1 MNTMTKTKTNDT
13 ADREVWLRDRKK
25 GIGGSDVAAVLG
37 LSPWRTPLDVFNDK
51 TAETVDEK
59 PQSEAAHFGTI
70 LEDVVADEFA
80 RRTGFKVARFTK
92 TLSQNPGCHTGGVG
106 WARANLDRVIVNPAI
121 AKTVRFTS
129 EASHALQAKCF
140 TRGLWLTTDAILE
153 CKTASAYASDLWGP
167 SQEAEIR
174 AGEVV
179 TEHKI
184 PIYYETQVQWYL
196 GLTGAKVC
204 YVAVLIGGNDFRI
217 YAVKPDRELFEAICE
232 KCWAFWSGHVL
243 TGEPPAATN
252 VEDVRKLFAK
262 DSGEMVE
269 ATNEVAT
276 TIGEL
281 RTVKA
286 RIKELKDEQEALEQ
300 SLIVALGERT
310 GFLIGGEK
318 AVTYKTQTVNR
329 FDTTAFKKADPA
341 TYAEYVKTNTT
352 RVLRVS

>member
-1 MNTMTKTKTNDT
+1 MTKTNTNDT
-13 ADREVWLRDRKK
+13 ADRENWLRERKK

-59 PQSEAAHFGTI
+59 PQSDAAHFGTI

-80 RRTGFKVARFTK
+80 RRTGFKVVRFNK
-92 TLSQNPGCHTGGVG
+92 TLTQNPGCHGGGVG

-121 AKTVRFTS
+121 AKTVRFAT
-129 EASHALQAKCF
+129 EASHALQTKCF
-140 TRGLWLTTDAILE
+140 TRGLWLTTDSILE
-153 CKTASAYASDLWGP
+153 CKTASAYASDQWGP
-167 SQEAEIR
+167 SQEAEIK
-174 AGEVV
+174 AGEIV

>member
-1 MNTMTKTKTNDT
+1 MTKTNTTTT
-13 ADREVWLRDRKK
+13 AEDDRENWLRERKK

-37 LSPWRTPLDVFNDK
+37 LNPWRTPLDVFNEK
-51 TAETVDEK
+51 TAETVDDK

-80 RRTGFKVARFTK
+80 RRTGFKVARFNK
-92 TLSQNPGCHTGGVG
+92 TLTQNPGCHTGGVG

-196 GLTGAKVC
+196 GLTGANVC

-217 YAVKPDRELFEAICE
+217 YAVKPDKELFEAIAA

-243 TGEPPAATN
+243 TGEPPAATS
-252 VEDVRKLFAK
+252 VEDVKKLFAR

-318 AVTYKTQTVNR
+318 AVTYKAQTVNR

-341 TYAEYVKTNTT
+341 TYNAYIKTNTT

>member
-1 MNTMTKTKTNDT
+1 MTKTNTTTT
-13 ADREVWLRDRKK
+13 AAAERETWLRERKK

-51 TAETVDEK
+51 TAEAVDEK

-70 LEDVVADEFA
+70 LEDVVAEEFA
-80 RRTGFKVARFTK
+80 RRTGFKVVRFNE
-92 TLSQNPGCHTGGVG
+92 TLTQNPGCHVGGVG

-121 AKTVRFTS
+121 AKTVRFAT
-129 EASHALQAKCF
+129 EASHALQTKCF
-140 TRGLWLTTDAILE
+140 TRGLWLTTDSILE
-153 CKTASAYASDLWGP
+153 CKTASAYASDQWGP
-167 SQEAEIR
+167 SQEAEIK
-174 AGEVV
+174 AGEIV

-232 KCWAFWSGHVL
+232 KCWAFWSEHVL
-243 TGEPPAATN
+243 KGVPPEATS
-252 VEDVRKLFAK
+252 VEDVKKLFAK
-262 DSGEMVE
+262 DNGDMIE
-269 ATNEVAT
+269 ASNEVAT

-281 RTVKA
+281 RNVKA
-286 RIKELKDEQEALEQ
+286 RIKELEDEKSALEKA
-300 SLIVALGERT
+300 LIVALGERT

-318 AVTYKTQTVNR
+318 AVTYKTQTTNR

>member
-1 MNTMTKTKTNDT
+1 MTNTNTNDT
-13 ADREVWLRDRKK
+13 ADRENWLRERKK

-59 PQSEAAHFGTI
+59 PQSDAAHFGTI

-80 RRTGFKVARFTK
+80 RRTGFKVVRFNE
-92 TLSQNPGCHTGGVG
+92 TLTQNPGCHVGGVG
-106 WARANLDRVIVNPAI
+106 WARANLDRVIVNPKI
-121 AKTVRFTS
+121 AKTVRFTNK
-129 EASHALQAKCF
+129 ASHALQAKCF
-140 TRGLWLTTDAILE
+140 TRGLWLTTDMILE
-153 CKTASAYASDLWGP
+153 CKTASAYASDQWGP
-167 SQEAEIR
+167 SQEAEIK
-174 AGEVV
+174 AGEIV

-217 YAVKPDRELFEAICE
+217 YAVKPDKELFEAIAA

>member
-1 MNTMTKTKTNDT
+1 MTKTNTTTT
-13 ADREVWLRDRKK
+13 AEDDRENWLRERKK

-37 LSPWRTPLDVFNDK
+37 LNPWRTPLDVFNEK
-51 TAETVDEK
+51 TAETVDDK
-59 PQSEAAHFGTI
+59 PQSDAAHFGTI

-196 GLTGAKVC
+196 GLTGANVC

-217 YAVKPDRELFEAICE
+217 YAVKPDKELFEAIAA
-232 KCWAFWSGHVL
+232 KCWEFWSNHVM

-262 DSGEMVE
+262 DTGEMVE

-286 RIKELKDEQEALEQ
+286 RIKELEDEKSALEKA
-300 SLIVALGERT
+300 LIVALGERT

-318 AVTYKTQTVNR
+318 AVTYKTQTTNR

>member
-1 MNTMTKTKTNDT
+1 MTKTNTNDT
-13 ADREVWLRDRKK
+13 ADRETWLRDRKK

-59 PQSEAAHFGTI
+59 PQSDAAHFGTI
-70 LEDVVADEFA
+70 LEDVVAEEFS
-80 RRTGFKVARFTK
+80 RRTGFKVMRFNK
-92 TLSQNPGCHTGGVG
+92 TLSQNPGAHAGGVG

-153 CKTASAYASDLWGP
+153 CKTASAYASDQWGP
-167 SQEAEIR
+167 SQEAEIV

-204 YVAVLIGGNDFRI
+204 YLAVLIGGNDFRI

>member
-59 PQSEAAHFGTI
+59 PQSDAAHFGTI

-80 RRTGFKVARFTK
+80 RRTGFKVMRFNK
-92 TLSQNPGCHTGGVG
+92 TLSQNPGAHAGGVG
-106 WARANLDRVIVNPAI
+106 WARANLDRVIVNPEI
-121 AKTVRFTS
+121 AKTVRFAT
-129 EASHALQAKCF
+129 EAAHALQAKCF

-153 CKTASAYASDLWGP
+153 CKTASAYASDQWGP
-167 SQEAEIR
+167 SQEAEIK
-174 AGEVV
+174 AGEIV

-217 YAVKPDRELFEAICE
+217 YAVKPDKELFEAIAA
-232 KCWAFWSGHVL
+232 KCWEFWSNHVM

-262 DSGEMVE
+262 DTGEMVE

-286 RIKELKDEQEALEQ
+286 RIKELEDEKSALEKA
-300 SLIVALGERT
+300 LIVALGERT

-318 AVTYKTQTVNR
+318 AVTYKTQTTNR

>member
-1 MNTMTKTKTNDT
+1 MTNTNTNDT
-13 ADREVWLRDRKK
+13 ADRENWLRERKK

-59 PQSEAAHFGTI
+59 PQSEAAHFGSI

-80 RRTGFKVARFTK
+80 RRTGLKVVRFNETIA
-92 TLSQNPGCHTGGVG
+92 QNPGCHVGGVG

-121 AKTVRFTS
+121 AKTVRFAT
-129 EASHALQAKCF
+129 EASHALQTKCF
-140 TRGLWLTTDAILE
+140 TRGLWLTTDSILE
-153 CKTASAYASDLWGP
+153 CKTASAYASDQWGP
-167 SQEAEIR
+167 SQEAEIK
-174 AGEVV
+174 AGEIV

-217 YAVKPDRELFEAICE
+217 YAVKPDRELFEAISE
-232 KCWAFWSGHVL
+232 KCWAFWSNHVL
-243 TGEPPAATN
+243 KRVPPEATS
-252 VEDVRKLFAK
+252 VEDVKKLFQR
-262 DSGEMVE
+262 DNGDMVE
-269 ATNEVAT
+269 ASNEVAT

-281 RTVKA
+281 RTVRA
-286 RIKELKDEQEALEQ
+286 RIKDLKTEQEALEQ

-318 AVTYKTQTVNR
+318 AVTYKTQTTNR

>member
-1 MNTMTKTKTNDT
+1 MTKTNTNDT
-13 ADREVWLRDRKK
+13 ADRETWLRDRKK

-51 TAETVDEK
+51 TAETVDDK
-59 PQSEAAHFGTI
+59 PQSDAAHFGTI
-70 LEDVVADEFA
+70 LEDVVAEEFA
-80 RRTGFKVARFTK
+80 RRTGFKVMRFNK
-92 TLSQNPGCHTGGVG
+92 TISQNPGAHAGGVG

-129 EASHALQAKCF
+129 EASHGLQTKCF
-140 TRGLWLTTDAILE
+140 SRGLWLTTDSILE
-153 CKTASAYASDLWGP
+153 CKTASAYASDQWGP
-167 SQEAEIR
+167 SQEAEIV

-217 YAVKPDRELFEAICE
+217 YAVKPDRELFEALCE

-252 VEDVRKLFAK
+252 VEDVRKLFER

-269 ATNEVAT
+269 ASNDVAT

-281 RTVKA
+281 RTVRA
-286 RIKELKDEQEALEQ
+286 RIKDLKTEQEALEQ

-318 AVTYKTQTVNR
+318 AVTYKTQTTNR

-341 TYAEYVKTNTT
+341 TYAAYVKTNTT

>member
-1 MNTMTKTKTNDT
+1 MTKTNTNDT
-13 ADREVWLRDRKK
+13 ADRETWLRDRKK

-59 PQSEAAHFGTI
+59 PQSDAAHFGTI
-70 LEDVVADEFA
+70 LEDVVAEEFS
-80 RRTGFKVARFTK
+80 RRTGFKVMRFNK
-92 TLSQNPGCHTGGVG
+92 TLSQNPGAHAGGVG

-121 AKTVRFTS
+121 AKKVRFTS

-153 CKTASAYASDLWGP
+153 CKTASAYASDQWGP
-167 SQEAEIR
+167 SQEAEIV

-204 YVAVLIGGNDFRI
+204 YLAVLIGGNDFRI

>member
-1 MNTMTKTKTNDT
+1 MTKTNTNDT
-13 ADREVWLRDRKK
+13 ADRETWLRDRKK

-59 PQSEAAHFGTI
+59 PQSDAAHFGTI
-70 LEDVVADEFA
+70 LEDVVAEEFS
-80 RRTGFKVARFTK
+80 RRTGFKVMRFNK
-92 TLSQNPGCHTGGVG
+92 TLSQNPGAHAGGVG

-153 CKTASAYASDLWGP
+153 CKTASAYASDQWGP
-167 SQEAEIR
+167 SQESEIV

-204 YVAVLIGGNDFRI
+204 YLAVLIGGNDFRI

-300 SLIVALGERT
+300 SIIVALGERT

>member
-1 MNTMTKTKTNDT
+1 MTKTNTHDT
-13 ADREVWLRDRKK
+13 ADRETWLRDRKK

-59 PQSEAAHFGTI
+59 PQSDAAHFGTI

-196 GLTGAKVC
+196 GLTGANVC

-217 YAVKPDRELFEAICE
+217 YAVKPDKELFEAIAA
-232 KCWAFWSGHVL
+232 KCWEFWSNHVM

-262 DSGEMVE
+262 DTGEMVE

-286 RIKELKDEQEALEQ
+286 RIKELEDEKSALEKA
-300 SLIVALGERT
+300 LIVALGERT

-318 AVTYKTQTVNR
+318 AVTYKTQTTNR

>member
-1 MNTMTKTKTNDT
+1 MTNTNTNDT
-13 ADREVWLRDRKK
+13 ADRENWLRERKK

-80 RRTGFKVARFTK
+80 RRTGFKVVRFNK
-92 TLSQNPGCHTGGVG
+92 TLTQNPGCHVGGVG

-153 CKTASAYASDLWGP
+153 CKTASAYTSDQWGP
-167 SQEAEIR
+167 SQEAEIV

-217 YAVKPDRELFEAICE
+217 YAVKPDKELFEAIAA

-318 AVTYKTQTVNR
+318 AVTYKTQTTNR

-341 TYAEYVKTNTT
+341 TYAAYVKTNTT

>member
-1 MNTMTKTKTNDT
+1 MNTMTKTNTNDT
-13 ADREVWLRDRKK
+13 ADRETWLRDRKK

-59 PQSEAAHFGTI
+59 PQSDAAHFGTI
-70 LEDVVADEFA
+70 LEDVVAEEFS
-80 RRTGFKVARFTK
+80 RRTGFKVMRFNK
-92 TLSQNPGCHTGGVG
+92 TLSQNPGAHAGGVG

-129 EASHALQAKCF
+129 EASHGIQTKCF
-140 TRGLWLTTDAILE
+140 SRGLWLTTDSILE
-153 CKTASAYASDLWGP
+153 CKTASAYASDQWGP
-167 SQEAEIR
+167 SQEAEIK
-174 AGEVV
+174 AGEIV

-217 YAVKPDRELFEAICE
+217 YAVKPDRELFEALCE
-232 KCWAFWSGHVL
+232 KCWAFWSDHVL

-252 VEDVRKLFAK
+252 VEDVRKLFER
-262 DSGEMVE
+262 DTGEMVE
-269 ATNEVAT
+269 ASNEVAT

-286 RIKELKDEQEALEQ
+286 RIKELEDEKSALEKA
-300 SLIVALGERT
+300 LIVALGERT

-318 AVTYKTQTVNR
+318 AVTYKTQTTNR

>member
-37 LSPWRTPLDVFNDK
+37 LNPWRTPLDVFNEK
-51 TAETVDEK
+51 TAETVDDK

-80 RRTGFKVARFTK
+80 RRTGFKVVRFNK
-92 TLSQNPGCHTGGVG
+92 TLTQNPGCHVGGVG

-153 CKTASAYASDLWGP
+153 CKTASAYASDHWGP
-167 SQEAEIR
+167 SQESEIM

-232 KCWAFWSGHVL
+232 KCWSFWSGHVL

-252 VEDVRKLFAK
+252 VEDVRKLFER
-262 DSGEMVE
+262 DTGEMVE
-269 ATNEVAT
+269 ASNEVAT

-286 RIKELKDEQEALEQ
+286 RIKELEDEKSALEKA
-300 SLIVALGERT
+300 LIVELGERS
-310 GFLIGGEK
+310 GFTIGGEK
-318 AVTYKTQTVNR
+318 AVTYKAQNSTR
-329 FDTTAFKKADPA
+329 FDTTAFKKAQPSLYNE
-341 TYAEYVKTNTT
+341 YAVTKTT

>member
-1 MNTMTKTKTNDT
+1 MTKTNTNDT
-13 ADREVWLRDRKK
+13 ADRENWLRERKK

-59 PQSEAAHFGTI
+59 PQSDAAHFGTI

-80 RRTGFKVARFTK
+80 RRTGFKVARFNK
-92 TLSQNPGCHTGGVG
+92 TLTQNPGCHGGGVG

-121 AKTVRFTS
+121 AKTVRFAT
-129 EASHALQAKCF
+129 EASHALQTKCF
-140 TRGLWLTTDAILE
+140 TRGLWLTTDSILE
-153 CKTASAYASDLWGP
+153 CKTASAYASDQWGP
-167 SQEAEIR
+167 SQEAEIK
-174 AGEVV
+174 AGEIV

-252 VEDVRKLFAK
+252 VEDVRKLFER
-262 DSGEMVE
+262 DSGEMIE

-286 RIKELKDEQEALEQ
+286 RIKELKDEQESLEQ

-318 AVTYKTQTVNR
+318 AVTYKAQTVNR